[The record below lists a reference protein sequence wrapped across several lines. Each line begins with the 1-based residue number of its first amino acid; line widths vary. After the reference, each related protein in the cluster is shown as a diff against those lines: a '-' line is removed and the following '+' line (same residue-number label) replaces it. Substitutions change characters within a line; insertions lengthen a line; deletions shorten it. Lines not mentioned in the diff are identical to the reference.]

1 MGLMAYRLA
10 YPLGVS
16 LFSASSNTTQVDS
29 AAALVGGGLLSELEI
44 GLTMTKPGVQRFL
57 CSSDGK
63 CRGDGTR
70 AWALETS
77 GN

>member
-1 MGLMAYRLA
+1 M
-10 YPLGVS
+10 
-16 LFSASSNTTQVDS
+16 
-29 AAALVGGGLLSELEI
+29 GGGLLSELEI

-57 CSSDGK
+57 YSSDGK

-70 AWALETS
+70 GWALETS